1 MEEPLGRLKPPLQ
14 CPPPGSRTEA
24 RLARSTAF
32 LLEKGSSVPRVV
44 WCHGRL
50 GQSPARY
57 CRPGIFSPPVSV
69 PPTRS
74 LSSPPPI
81 WGRGLSHQ
89 LSGAHARVAATAAP
103 SAQGDSFVSRRSIL
117 TFHVFGFPCLGRGG
131 GRRGSRSWAGG
142 GSSMPSG
149 SCRHTQTHS
158 RLLAPVFWWGLPG
171 SQLLPAPCQMPRPPN
186 PKEPWPCLWGNLGP
200 PHHCPCQICL
210 SLESPQAGG
219 GGGGGG
225 GDVPSAPPLRR

>member
-74 LSSPPPI
+74 LSSPPPHLGQRTVPPAQRGTCQSGCYCCSLGTGRFI
-81 WGRGLSHQ
+81 CQSEVNSYLPCFWFSLPGEGRGEERKSEL
-89 LSGAHARVAATAAP
+89 
-103 SAQGDSFVSRRSIL
+103 
-117 TFHVFGFPCLGRGG
+117 
-131 GRRGSRSWAGG
+131 
-142 GSSMPSG
+142 
-149 SCRHTQTHS
+149 
-158 RLLAPVFWWGLPG
+158 
-171 SQLLPAPCQMPRPPN
+171 
-186 PKEPWPCLWGNLGP
+186 
-200 PHHCPCQICL
+200 
-210 SLESPQAGG
+210 GG
-219 GGGGGG
+219 GGKQHA
-225 GDVPSAPPLRR
+225 VRVL